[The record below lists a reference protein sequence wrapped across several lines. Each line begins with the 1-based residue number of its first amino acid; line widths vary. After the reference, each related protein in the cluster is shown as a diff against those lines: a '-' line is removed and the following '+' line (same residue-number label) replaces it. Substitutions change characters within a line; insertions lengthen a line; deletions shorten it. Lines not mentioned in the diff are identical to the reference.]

1 MNESWLKK
9 QKKET
14 LIKII
19 LELEEDLDSLD
30 AQLKKYENT
39 ISNKNRQRPFRQG

>member
-1 MNESWLKK
+1 MDESWLKK

-30 AQLKKYENT
+30 VSIKKLEKQKIDYDN
-39 ISNKNRQRPFRQG
+39 